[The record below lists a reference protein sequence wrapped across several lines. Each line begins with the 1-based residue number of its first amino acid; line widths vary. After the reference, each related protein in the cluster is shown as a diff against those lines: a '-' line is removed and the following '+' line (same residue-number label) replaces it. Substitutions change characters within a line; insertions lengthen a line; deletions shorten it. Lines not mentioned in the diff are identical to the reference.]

1 MMSTMRDASR
11 QLDQFYTDRD
21 LAKRLVALARPYLS
35 ISPPQFWLEPSAGD
49 GAFLEAMP
57 KGAHALDIDPRGPGI
72 ARGDFLSYSPPQ
84 PGPWVAV
91 GNPPFGKN
99 SSLALKFFNHAAS
112 FCQAIA
118 FVVPRTFE
126 KDSLQRRLDP
136 HMHLVLEHPIDP
148 NSFYRDGQ
156 PCAVPC
162 VFQVWQRRPER
173 REHPER
179 ITTHPDFAFVDKS
192 AAPDFAF
199 QRVGVRAGLVKSMD
213 HHALSAPSHYFI
225 RVADRAQV
233 GRVRQRLEAVDWNKV
248 KHRTSGNPS
257 IGKHEMIEGYSAQP

>member
-1 MMSTMRDASR
+1 MMAGMKEQSR
-11 QLDQFYTDRD
+11 KLDQFYTDRR
-21 LAKRLVALARPYLS
+21 LAKRLVEIAAAHLS
-35 ISPPQFWLEPSAGD
+35 PSPPEFWLEPSAGD

-72 ARGDFLSYSPPQ
+72 AQGDFLSYAPTR

-99 SSLALKFFNHAAS
+99 SSLAIRFFNHAAT
-112 FCQAIA
+112 FCRVIA

-136 HMHLVLEHPIDP
+136 WMHMVLEHAIDA

-162 VFQVWQRRPER
+162 VFQVWERRDQR
-173 REHPER
+173 REHPVR
-179 ITTHPDFAFVDKS
+179 ITTHADFSFVGPE

-199 QRVGVRAGLVKSMD
+199 QRVGVRAGLVKSMN
-213 HHALSAPSHYFI
+213 HPALAPPSHYFI
-225 RVADRAQV
+225 RATDRSRV
-233 GRVRQRLEAVDWNKV
+233 GEVRGRLEAVDWTSV

-257 IGKHEMIEGYSAQP
+257 IGKHEMIQEYSLQR